1 LLLFDDNLFTIIIIF
16 IYFPLANG
24 EKKSKTKA
32 QPPAVSFTP
41 IVKLKQQEENDVEI
55 YGVVKSKFYYY
66 EK

>member
-32 QPPAVSFTP
+32 QPPAASFSP
-41 IVKLKQQEENDVEI
+41 IVKHKQQQEENDVEI
-55 YGVVKSKFYYY
+55 YGVVKSKF
-66 EK
+66 